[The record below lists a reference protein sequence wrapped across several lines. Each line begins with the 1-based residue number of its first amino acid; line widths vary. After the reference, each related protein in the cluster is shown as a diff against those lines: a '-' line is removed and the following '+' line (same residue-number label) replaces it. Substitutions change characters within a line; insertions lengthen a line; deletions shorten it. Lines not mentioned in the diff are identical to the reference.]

1 MSIDNAIIMD
11 NSDRWPLM
19 LDPQMQGNNWIRKME
34 REPAYQSVKP
44 TMELKVMNRILE
56 NCIQLGYP
64 VLFEDA
70 IETFDPLIEPLLGKQ
85 IDKKRGSW
93 QIKLGDRSIDYAK
106 EFRFYIT
113 TKLPKPHYPPEVCVK
128 VTMLNF

>member
-1 MSIDNAIIMD
+1 MD

-19 LDPQMQGNNWIRKME
+19 LDPQMQGNNWVRKME
-34 REPAYQSVKP
+34 RDPAYQSVKP
-44 TMELKVMNRILE
+44 TMDLKVMNRILE

-93 QIKLGDRSIDYAK
+93 
-106 EFRFYIT
+106 
-113 TKLPKPHYPPEVCVK
+113 
-128 VTMLNF
+128 

>member
-1 MSIDNAIIMD
+1 MD
-11 NSDRWPLM
+11 
-19 LDPQMQGNNWIRKME
+19 
-34 REPAYQSVKP
+34 
-44 TMELKVMNRILE
+44 LKVMNRILE

-93 QIKLGDRSIDYAK
+93 
-106 EFRFYIT
+106 
-113 TKLPKPHYPPEVCVK
+113 
-128 VTMLNF
+128 